1 MQKQIDIAETIG
13 KAADAARLRG
23 ELKTRQDD
31 DLRTVMG
38 TEQGHRFIWD
48 LLGDAGVYRT
58 SFTGNSETFFNEGK
72 RQIGLAIL
80 ARITETCP
88 GEYLKMQTE
97 NINGG

>member
-38 TEQGHRFIWD
+38 TEQGRRFIWD

-88 GEYLKMQTE
+88 GEYLKMQQE
-97 NINGG
+97 ALSC

>member
-38 TEQGHRFIWD
+38 TEQGRRFIWD

-72 RQIGLAIL
+72 RQIGLSIL
-80 ARITETCP
+80 GRITEVCP
-88 GEYLKMQTE
+88 AEYLKMQQE
-97 NINGG
+97 ALSC